1 MRRLRLLLAG
11 LLTFCLG
18 LGMTPGIAAAPGI
31 DWTAIAARAVPAT
44 VNILM
49 VKLAT
54 GKPDPEETAP
64 TPAGTRERFVGS
76 GFIVDPS
83 GIIVTN
89 KHVIAGALWITVRLA
104 DGRELPAKL
113 IAASPF
119 VDLALLKVNAGYPL
133 PVLKLGDGDAAKPGE
148 PVLAI
153 GDPEGVGTS
162 LSAGIVSG
170 TQRDLMNTPF
180 DDYVQTDAAIN
191 HGNSGGPLLDA
202 RGRVIGVNTILL
214 TNLPNEGSNGL
225 GFAIS
230 SNVVADALRHLLHPD
245 RRPIGWIG
253 LHLQGMTPN
262 LAVALGLHVPAGA
275 SAGAPAGA
283 LVTKVDPH
291 SPAAAAGLQPGDVVL
306 RYGNTVP
313 SSARQLMRRI
323 ATTTVGARR
332 VLEVWTRRT
341 IRSVALTVRLW
352 PGLASSTAGVLGNPM
367 NALPPLPDLGL
378 LLAPVSPLT
387 RRLFKLGHSQGVL
400 IAAVDRMSEA
410 YSRGLRPGLLIERV
424 QGQPVTTPAAARA
437 LIATAARQLPVVALL
452 IRWSDGPRWI
462 SLHTGL
468 HPGATKPAPPASARA
483 GDTAPAAAR
492 AR

>member
-1 MRRLRLLLAG
+1 MTRFRPLSTALLVLG
-11 LLTFCLG
+11 LCLG
-18 LGMTPGIAAAPGI
+18 TAPRAPAAPAAG
-31 DWTAIAARAVPAT
+31 WTAVAARAVPAT
-44 VNILM
+44 VNIL
-49 VKLAT
+49 VVRLAT
-54 GKPDPEETAP
+54 GKPDPDDPGTAP
-64 TPAGTRERFVGS
+64 PGARERFVGS

-89 KHVIAGALWITVRLA
+89 KHVIQGALWITVRLA
-104 DGRELPAKL
+104 DGTELPAKL

-119 VDLALLKVNAGYPL
+119 VDLALLKVNAGHKL
-133 PVLKLGDGDAAKPGE
+133 PVLALGNGDAAKPGE

-153 GDPEGVGTS
+153 GDPQGVGTS

-191 HGNSGGPLLDA
+191 HGNSGGPLLDR
-202 RGRVIGVNTILL
+202 RGKVIGVNTILL

-262 LAVALGLHVPAGA
+262 LAVALGLR
-275 SAGAPAGA
+275 APMGA
-283 LVTKVDPH
+283 LVTKVDPA
-291 SPAAAAGLQPGDVVL
+291 SPAAAAGLRPGDVVL
-306 RYGNTVP
+306 RYDDAVP
-313 SSARQLMRRI
+313 RSARQLMRRI
-323 ATTTVGARR
+323 ATTPIGTPR
-332 VLEVWTRRT
+332 VLEIWTRRAT
-341 IRSVALTVRLW
+341 RRITLTVRVW
-352 PGLASSTAGVLGNPM
+352 PGLAGGTAGVLGDPLQ
-367 NALPPLPDLGL
+367 ALPTLPDLGL
-378 LLAPVSPLT
+378 LLAPISPVART
-387 RRLFKLGHSQGVL
+387 AYKLKDSRGVL

-424 QGQPVTTPAAARA
+424 QGRAVTTPAAALA
-437 LIATAARQLPVVALL
+437 LIARAARHLPVVALL

-462 SLHTGL
+462 ALHTGYR
-468 HPGATKPAPPASARA
+468 AAASARA
-483 GDTAPAAAR
+483 P
-492 AR
+492 